1 MLIDI
6 LNRHRGGPYRFC
18 ITRPKHG
25 GKYTGDTPRFCN
37 EWLTRLVAD
46 KEDVGREAWAL
57 LQDPRDTICSV
68 GVWSEK
74 EQQFLG
80 TIRSEK
86 DL

>member
-6 LNRHRGGPYRFC
+6 LNRHSGPPYRFC
-18 ITRPKHG
+18 LTRPKVG
-25 GKYTGDTPRFCN
+25 GKHKGDTPRFCT
-37 EWLTRLVAD
+37 EWLTGLVTE
-46 KEDVGREAWAL
+46 KESVGPEAIAL
-57 LQDPRDTICSV
+57 LTDPRDTVCSV
-68 GVWSEK
+68 GIWSER